1 MILITGATGFLG
13 RHLVRR
19 LLAAG
24 EAVRC
29 LVRPG
34 SPGLEWLQS
43 QPVETSVGHL
53 LDAGSLGRACEG
65 IEQILHLAAPTREA
79 RDAVVEET
87 HRQGTALLAEAARAN
102 RVGRLIMLSPLGSAA
117 SAGLLFL
124 RSRGQAEEQLR
135 QGGLPT
141 VILQTSLIFGAGDRL
156 ISGTIRMLRR
166 TGVLLI
172 PGTGKTMLQP
182 IWVGDVVSCL
192 LRALRDDSLLDR
204 TVPIGGPQ
212 HLTYEE
218 IAEQIGKMLNLPR
231 MKVHLSRRMVGR
243 LARLLDGFGRSPFL
257 AYRHLE
263 LLEVGTITALDAVKR
278 SFGFQ
283 PMPLIEGVA
292 YHLIPPR
299 EPRVTPPPSGAARG
313 FPSRD
318 PR

>member
-1 MILITGATGFLG
+1 MILVTGATGFLG

-19 LLAAG
+19 LLGAG
-24 EAVRC
+24 EGVRC
-29 LVRPG
+29 LVRPD

-43 QPVETSVGHL
+43 QPVETAVGHL
-53 LDAGSLGRACEG
+53 LDPSSLGRACDG
-65 IEQILHLAAPTREA
+65 IDRILHLAGPTHEG
-79 RDAVVEET
+79 RDAVVEQI
-87 HRQGTALLAEAARAN
+87 HHQGTALLAEAARAN
-102 RVGRLIMLSPLGSAA
+102 RVDRLIMLSPLGSAS
-117 SAGLLFL
+117 SAGLPFL

-135 QGGLPT
+135 QSGLST
-141 VILQTSLIFGAGDRL
+141 VILQTSLMFGSGDRL

-192 LRALRDDSLLDR
+192 LRALRDEAILDR
-204 TVPIGGPQ
+204 TIPIGGPQ
-212 HLTYEE
+212 HLTFEE
-218 IAEQIGKMLNLPR
+218 IADQIGKMLNPPR
-231 MKVHLSRRMVGR
+231 MKVHLSRRMVGK

-263 LLEVGTITALDAVKR
+263 LLEVGTITSLDAVKR

-292 YHLIPPR
+292 YHLVPR
-299 EPRVTPPPSGAARG
+299 REARVTPPASGAERG
-313 FPSRD
+313 SPSRD